1 MQMKS
6 SLDRE
11 AGVIGKA
18 YLLDIFNVLSGV

>member
-11 AGVIGKA
+11 AGVTRKA